1 MITSTETKTFQ
12 INVNGFVF
20 TKPTAERVLL
30 ARQRQQEKQRRLRE
44 EFEFIVANYIEKGG
58 SRNFLSQLE
67 YKMTKQLKGEKF
79 MNFDRTDFMHFE
91 QLIEGAD
98 RWPAL
103 ADPIHVLRM
112 FLVHLREEGYIL
124 PQVKS
129 YLWNMRTFTVKF
141 TWDDTEPS
149 EPIPSTKKS
158 DAEGL
163 RFERSYAS
171 DGSCRGRVVKAPEE
185 TRSHLYSGYYY
196 NPKGKLVKED

>member
-1 MITSTETKTFQ
+1 MANSTQTHTSQ
-12 INVNGFVF
+12 INVNSFVF

-30 ARQRQQEKQRRLRE
+30 ARKRQQEKQRRLYE
-44 EFEFIVANYIEKGG
+44 EFECVVGHYIEKGG

-79 MNFDRTDFMHFE
+79 MNFDRQDFMYFD

-98 RWPAL
+98 HWPAL

-112 FLVHLREEGYIL
+112 FVVHLREEGYIL

-129 YLWNMRTFTVKF
+129 YIWNMRTFTVKF

-149 EPIPSTKKS
+149 EPIPSTKKG
-158 DAEGL
+158 DVEGL
-163 RFERSYAS
+163 RFERSCAS

-185 TRSHLYSGYYY
+185 TRSHLYSGYY
-196 NPKGKLVKED
+196 NTEGKLAKKD